1 MGKKIV
7 SINSYLNS
15 VEYKSSESNEKELMI
30 IFEDKV
36 SNINVIDKK
45 VNCIV
50 SRKITIESELE
61 IYVDFK
67 VNIALEERIN
77 KEEVKAMLNEDVE
90 VLASV
95 YSKISL
101 IIANLT
107 NASVFGPLVTI
118 PVIKNKQTNI
128 E

>member
-77 KEEVKAMLNEDVE
+77 KELFTLLEDKGG
-90 VLASV
+90 L
-95 YSKISL
+95 K
-101 IIANLT
+101 
-107 NASVFGPLVTI
+107 
-118 PVIKNKQTNI
+118 
-128 E
+128 